1 MAVIDP
7 SDKSIKG
14 LIAFARA
21 LSAETTSVI
30 AAGFQ
35 QSFRGPSGATI
46 VIGHTMPNT
55 NYQVHVTPVE
65 PPGDS
70 GQFATN
76 PLRYL
81 GNFYVGNKTT
91 TTFTV
96 YNTGSAD
103 TGAIPLR
110 FDWAVLA

>member
-14 LIAFARA
+14 LIAFARD

-35 QSFRGPSGATI
+35 QSFRGPDGATI

-55 NYQVHVTPVE
+55 NYQVHVTPVAVE
-65 PPGDS
+65 TPGE
-70 GQFATN
+70 FATN

-103 TGAIPLR
+103 TGTIPLR

>member
-1 MAVIDP
+1 MAVSDP

-14 LIAFARA
+14 LIAFARD

-46 VIGHTMPNT
+46 VIGQTMPNT

-65 PPGDS
+65 TPGD
-70 GQFATN
+70 FTTN

-103 TGAIPLR
+103 AGAIPLR